1 VNAKAADREVAD
13 RPSSPPPALPAA
25 YYLKLAAR
33 VRRLAE
39 ETTTPAIKGRLQATA
54 LEYER
59 LAQRVD
65 SGMPPVDVDP

>member
-1 VNAKAADREVAD
+1 LNAKAPDCNVVD
-13 RPSSPPPALPAA
+13 NPSSPQAMPAA

-59 LAQRVD
+59 LAKRVD
-65 SGMPPVDVDP
+65 SGLPPIES